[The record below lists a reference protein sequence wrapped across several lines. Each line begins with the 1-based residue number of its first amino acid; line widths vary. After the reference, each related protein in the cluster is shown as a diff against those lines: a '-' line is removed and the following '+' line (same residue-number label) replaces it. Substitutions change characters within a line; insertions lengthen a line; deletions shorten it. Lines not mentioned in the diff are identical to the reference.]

1 MAEYIEREKLLGIE
15 KLLDTNILR
24 ESKVAT
30 YIYEQM
36 LYDIENIPASDIAPV
51 VHGKWIIDEYEYFTC
66 SNCKESYY
74 NGAETTSEARE
85 ILDNNGA
92 YNYCPHCGAKMD
104 LEDEKD
110 G

>member
-36 LYDIENIPASDIAPV
+36 LHDIENIPAADIAPV

-66 SNCKESYY
+66 SNCKGAYY
-74 NGAETTSEARE
+74 NGAETTSKAKE
-85 ILDNNGA
+85 ILSNCGA
-92 YNYCPHCGAKMD
+92 YHYCPHCGAKMD
-104 LEDEKD
+104 LEK
-110 G
+110 